1 LDFAEDVGEVDVCGL
16 FGGADGSGAGYPEC
30 FEADAWRERVAD
42 VVAVEGERCEQGGDG
57 GAGGSRLGESKR
69 VSPRTMLLM
78 SVTARSSGS
87 RAAGERIGRG
97 GFALS
102 RFGYPNADE
111 RSRMARV
118 SQSVEVGVSVR
129 VAYNQWTQFELFP
142 QFMEGIEQ
150 VTQLDDTRLRWVADI
165 GGKRHE
171 WDAEI
176 TEQTPDTRIA
186 WRSVDGYHNEGVVT
200 FEKIG
205 PDVTRINVEFEY
217 EPEGL
222 VEKTGSAIGA
232 DDLQVEQD
240 LARFK
245 ALVEQTGGAAEGWR
259 GEVHEGRPE
268 PARSAKTSPLGQDTV
283 TKPSTEGA

>member
-1 LDFAEDVGEVDVCGL
+1 MK
-16 FGGADGSGAGYPEC
+16 GALSSTKPAPSPRLSLG
-30 FEADAWRERVAD
+30 F
-42 VVAVEGERCEQGGDG
+42 
-57 GAGGSRLGESKR
+57 RLGNYREGNDDGLQHR
-69 VSPRTMLLM
+69 LGRRIPLR
-78 SVTARSSGS
+78 GS
-87 RAAGERIGRG
+87 AG
-97 GFALS
+97 GFALW

-111 RSRMARV
+111 RSGMARV

-165 GGKRHE
+165 GGKRHG

-176 TEQTPDTRIA
+176 TEQTPDRRIA

-200 FEKIG
+200 FEKIA

-222 VEKTGSAIGA
+222 VEKTGSVIGA

-245 ALVEQTGGAAEGWR
+245 LLVEQTGGAAEGWR
-259 GEVHEGRPE
+259 GEVREGRPE
-268 PARSAKTSPLGQDTV
+268 SAPYEKPGQLGQGIATES
-283 TKPSTEGA
+283 STESA